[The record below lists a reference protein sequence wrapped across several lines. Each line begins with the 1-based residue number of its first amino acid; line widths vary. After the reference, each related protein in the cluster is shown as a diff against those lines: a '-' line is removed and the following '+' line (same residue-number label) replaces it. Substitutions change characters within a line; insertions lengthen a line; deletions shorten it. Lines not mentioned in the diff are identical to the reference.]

1 MTAVP
6 ATTVDLA
13 TAARQLG
20 MAEVGVQALVDAGFL
35 ATAEGAP
42 GRFLLGDVKAVQA
55 RLADDVARDLFSE
68 DPDGV
73 DPQALF
79 DALDGRSSE
88 MARRAFE
95 LFQTVF
101 PESSSWG
108 EAEQARFIDQARG
121 RFEAILAITLHGDD
135 VDLAE
140 EMAVVGAAAAETGS
154 SLPQLLVVLRISRD
168 LVVATAVE
176 VAEERGRHWG
186 LALSLLLTR
195 VLPAVDRL
203 TDAIAQ
209 GYWAAVIARDEEI
222 DAQKSEFLG
231 LITQDL
237 RQPLTAILGLGA
249 TLEAYAGELGGE
261 RVQRI
266 GGSIRRQSERIARL
280 ADDLHDVSRL
290 EGRGLE
296 LQVRPVSVA
305 DVIPG
310 ALSSVAGA
318 SGDLV
323 EVQVPAGAVVLADA
337 RRLEQVIA
345 NLVENALVHG
355 VPPVV
360 ISAET
365 GDGHVRIVVADAGP
379 GVPDELVP
387 TLFSRNRTLG
397 RADRDRAAGTGLGLT
412 LVRGLVEAMGGEVRY
427 ERHPDGSRF
436 SLVLSTPADRRAST

>member
-1 MTAVP
+1 
-6 ATTVDLA
+6 
-13 TAARQLG
+13 
-20 MAEVGVQALVDAGFL
+20 MAE
-35 ATAEGAP
+35 
-42 GRFLLGDVKAVQA
+42 
-55 RLADDVARDLFSE
+55 
-68 DPDGV
+68 
-73 DPQALF
+73 
-79 DALDGRSSE
+79 
-88 MARRAFE
+88 RAFD

-101 PESSSWG
+101 PEASSWG
-108 EAEQARFIDQARG
+108 AVEQARFIDQARG

-140 EMAVVGAAAAETGS
+140 EMAIVGAAAAETGS

-209 GYWAAVIARDEEI
+209 GYWAAVVARDEEI

-318 SGDLV
+318 AGAAGDHV
-323 EVQVPAGAVVLADA
+323 EVRVPAGAVVLADA

-355 VPPVV
+355 VAPVV
-360 ISAET
+360 ISAES
-365 GDGHVRIVVADAGP
+365 GDGHVRIVVTDAGP
-379 GVPDELVP
+379 GVPEELLP

-427 ERHPDGSRF
+427 ERHADGSRF
-436 SLVLSTPADRRAST
+436 SLVLSTPADRRSST